1 MKAVFKHELASCF
14 TGLTA
19 YVFAAFVLLFGG
31 LYTMSYN
38 LSALVV
44 DFQYVVS
51 SMSFV
56 FLIIIPILSM
66 RVLAEEKRQK
76 TSQLL
81 YSLPITMTQVVLGKY
96 FAQLVVLLVPVAVLG
111 IYPLI
116 LSAFGNV
123 YFPAAYGALAGFY
136 FLGAA
141 LLAIGMFISS
151 LTESQSVAAG
161 LCFVV
166 MLLNYFIAALASY
179 VPATAVASFGAFSLV
194 ALVFCLIFYLMTK
207 SGLTAATIF
216 VALEGILTVV
226 FILDSTLFED
236 AFGNL
241 MEKLS
246 LYEQFYRFIDGVFDL
261 RSIVYFISVIGV
273 FLYLSVQSMEK
284 GRWSE

>member
-1 MKAVFKHELASCF
+1 MKAILKHELSSYF

-19 YVFAAFVLLFGG
+19 YVFAAFILLFGG
-31 LYTMSYN
+31 MYTMVYN
-38 LSALVV
+38 LNALVA

-96 FAQLVVLLVPVAVLG
+96 FAQLVVFAVPVAILG

-123 YFPAAYGALAGFY
+123 HFPAAYGALVGFY
-136 FLGAA
+136 LLGAA
-141 LLAIGMFISS
+141 LLSIGMFVSS
-151 LTESQSVAAG
+151 LTESQPVAAG

-166 MLLNYFIAALASY
+166 MLLNYFVAALAGF
-179 VPATAVASFGAFSLV
+179 VPSTALASFGAFSLV
-194 ALVFCLIFYLMTK
+194 ALVLGVIVWLMTR
-207 SGLTAATIF
+207 SGFTAAAVF
-216 VALEGILTVV
+216 VALEGIETVV
-226 FILDSTLFED
+226 FILNSSLFEG

-241 MEKLS
+241 MERIS
-246 LYEQFYRFIDGVFDL
+246 LFEQFYRFVDGVFDI
-261 RSIVYFISVIGV
+261 RSIAYFISVIAV
-273 FLYLSVQSMEK
+273 FLFLSVQSLEK